1 MKLKFNVVLAM
12 ASGIA
17 AGSASI
23 AVGLRYRRWKQQLL
37 LRLLSTSRL
46 LETRQGTVEYRL
58 EGNGPV
64 VLFLHGSPG
73 GYDQGIPM
81 AQALDLNG
89 FTLLSLSRPGY
100 RRTPLSSG
108 ETPEAQADLY
118 AATLDAL
125 NIPQVTV
132 VAISGGGPSAL
143 QFARR
148 YPQRC
153 RGLLMLV
160 ALSQYYSEEDVYR
173 LLPAAR
179 RLLRHLLNRLL
190 VSDPFLYLLFNLSR
204 RLPEEAKSSEFIKSL
219 VMNPT
224 HSAGYQNDMQQFAAL
239 KPSPL
244 PGITLPTLIVHGT
257 ADVEVPFR
265 QAQELAEAIPG
276 AQLVVVE
283 GGGHLSTLGN
293 KKAVVAIKS
302 FLQKLHARQDVG
314 AKGEE

>member
-1 MKLKFNVVLAM
+1 MKVKSFVGLGAG
-12 ASGIA
+12 AAAA
-17 AGSASI
+17 AGTI
-23 AVGLRYRRWKQQLL
+23 LIGQGYRRWKRQLL

-46 LETRQGTVEYRL
+46 LETSQGTVEYCL

-73 GYDQGIPM
+73 GYDQGVSM

-100 RRTPLSSG
+100 RRTPLSSS
-108 ETPEAQADLY
+108 ETLEAQADLY

-125 NIPQVTV
+125 NISQVTV
-132 VAISGGGPSAL
+132 MAVSGGGPSAL
-143 QFARR
+143 QFALR

-160 ALSQYYSEEDVYR
+160 ALSQYYTEEDVYR
-173 LLPAAR
+173 LLSAAR
-179 RLLRHLLNRLL
+179 RLLRRLLNRLL

-204 RLPEEAKSSEFIKSL
+204 RLPEEAKSSEFIESL
-219 VMNPT
+219 AMNPT
-224 HSAGYQNDMQQFAAL
+224 HSAGYQNDMRQFAAL

-244 PGITLPTLIVHGT
+244 LGITLPTLIVHGT

-276 AQLVVVE
+276 AQLMVIE
-283 GGGHLSTLGN
+283 GGGHLSTLAN
-293 KKAVVAIKS
+293 KKAVSAIKS

-314 AKGEE
+314 VTGEE

>member
-1 MKLKFNVVLAM
+1 MKVKSFVGLGAG
-12 ASGIA
+12 AAAA
-17 AGSASI
+17 AGTI
-23 AVGLRYRRWKQQLL
+23 LIGQGYRRWRRQLL

-73 GYDQGIPM
+73 GYHQGVSM

-118 AATLDAL
+118 TATLDAL
-125 NIPQVTV
+125 NISQVTV
-132 VAISGGGPSAL
+132 MAVSGGGPSAL

-160 ALSQYYSEEDVYR
+160 ALSQYYTEEDVYR
-173 LLPAAR
+173 LLSAAR
-179 RLLRHLLNRLL
+179 RLLRRLLNRLL
-190 VSDPFLYLLFNLSR
+190 VSDPFIYLLFNLSR
-204 RLPEEAKSSEFIKSL
+204 RWPEEAKSSEFIESL
-219 VMNPT
+219 AMNPT
-224 HSAGYQNDMQQFAAL
+224 HTPGYQNDLQQFAAL

-244 PGITLPTLIVHGT
+244 LGITLPTLIVHGT

-276 AQLVVVE
+276 AQLVVIE
-283 GGGHLSTLGN
+283 GGGHLSTLAN
-293 KKAVVAIKS
+293 KKAVSAIKS
-302 FLQKLHARQDVG
+302 FLQKLHTRQDVG
-314 AKGEE
+314 ITGEE